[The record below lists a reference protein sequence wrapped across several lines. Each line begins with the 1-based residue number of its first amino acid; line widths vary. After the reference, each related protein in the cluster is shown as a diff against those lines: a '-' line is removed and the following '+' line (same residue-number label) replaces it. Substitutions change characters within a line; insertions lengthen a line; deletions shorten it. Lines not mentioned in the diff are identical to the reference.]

1 MDCFSFQ
8 QVNIPMNR
16 RSLNR
21 LIDMMDVDGDG
32 EIDFRSYHIYL
43 IHFWFRNININN
55 YWVQN
60 IKNLGVFF
68 SNFSVN

>member
-1 MDCFSFQ
+1 
-8 QVNIPMNR
+8 MNR

-60 IKNLGVFF
+60 IKNLGFF
-68 SNFSVN
+68 LTFQ